1 MARKVTAGPATP
13 VHITNPE
20 DIVVNVGDI
29 TLGAVSISGVADG
42 VDVTQGAIADAAVT
56 GNSAGTVSGKLRG
69 ILTNLATLISNW
81 TTLLGRIPAALTAS
95 GNLKVSVE
103 EGGVGGGAMTVADG
117 ADVALGATTD
127 AAVTTDA
134 NGTVSG
140 KLRGLVVHM
149 VALLAKLPAALGAN
163 GGLKVEGVAGGTAVP
178 VSGTFY
184 QATQPVS
191 AAALPLPTGAAT
203 DAKQDTGNGSLGT
216 LAGAVSGTEVQV
228 DVVASLPA
236 GTNAIGKLAA
246 NSGVDI
252 GDVDILSIAAGDNNI
267 GNVDIASEIPAGT
280 NLIGKASVAQDTSA
294 IYNGATA
301 LTPKFAAISGATS
314 GDNTLVA
321 AVANKKIRVL
331 ALALVAITAVNV
343 RFENGAAGTALS
355 GVMSIGAT
363 GGFVLPF
370 NPTGWFETG
379 SNTLLN
385 MELSAAVQVSGCLT
399 YVEV

>member
-117 ADVALGATTD
+117 ADVALGAITD